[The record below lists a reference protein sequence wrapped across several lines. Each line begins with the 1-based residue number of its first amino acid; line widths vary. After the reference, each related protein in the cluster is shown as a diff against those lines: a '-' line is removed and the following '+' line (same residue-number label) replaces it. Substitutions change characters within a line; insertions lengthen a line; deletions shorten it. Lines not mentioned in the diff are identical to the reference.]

1 MGAAPLQPALL
12 DRRSLGIQLVSAVAM
27 KKRDRNA
34 TEPQMVLRWMFQQRD
49 RLLTCGISR
58 AAGAA
63 FDVVTVPHWDLTRA
77 SVERFTCAMK
87 ALERHAEIASALRDS
102 GWSAAAYTR

>member
-1 MGAAPLQPALL
+1 
-12 DRRSLGIQLVSAVAM
+12 M
-27 KKRDRNA
+27 KTRARKSN
-34 TEPQMVLRWMFQQRD
+34 EPEMVLRWLFRQSD

-63 FDVVTVPHWDLTRA
+63 FEVVTVPHWDVRRA
-77 SVERFTCAMK
+77 SVERFSCALK
-87 ALERHAEIASALRDS
+87 AIERHAEIAASLRES